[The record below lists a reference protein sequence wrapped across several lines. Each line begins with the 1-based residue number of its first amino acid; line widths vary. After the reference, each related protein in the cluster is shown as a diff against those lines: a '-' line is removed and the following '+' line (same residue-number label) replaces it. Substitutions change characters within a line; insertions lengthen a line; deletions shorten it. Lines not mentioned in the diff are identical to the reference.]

1 MKDFRPALLS
11 AASLVCLLGLAAC
24 SGGKSASPKTAD
36 DGTTTK
42 PPAPTALFDTDTKN
56 PTQLQFCPQTAIL
69 AQAQTMTLF
78 MPGRSDIAGMVST
91 ARVSNIAGSCSYNE
105 KRNALEIAFKLTFT
119 ATNGPANHG
128 QDITLPWFTAIS
140 YGDTI
145 LRKKDYQITL
155 KFDGNLSTAT
165 ATTKTI
171 NIEVPARETSAD
183 LSVLTGFQMTPEQ
196 ITHSAT
202 ASN

>member
-24 SGGKSASPKTAD
+24 SGGKSTPPKTAD
-36 DGTTTK
+36 AGTA
-42 PPAPTALFDTDTKN
+42 PPPQPAALFDTETST

-69 AQAQTMTLF
+69 AQAQSMTLF
-78 MPGRSDIAGMVST
+78 LPGRSDIASMVST
-91 ARVSNIAGSCSYNE
+91 ARLSNIAGSCSYNK

-128 QDITLPWFTAIS
+128 QDITLPWFTAIT
-140 YGDTI
+140 YGDNI
-145 LRKKDYQITL
+145 LRKKDYQTTL
-155 KFDGNLSTAT
+155 HFDGNLSTAT
-165 ATTKTI
+165 TTTKTI

-183 LSVLTGFQMTPEQ
+183 LSILAGFQMTPEQ
-196 ITHSAT
+196 LAHSNS